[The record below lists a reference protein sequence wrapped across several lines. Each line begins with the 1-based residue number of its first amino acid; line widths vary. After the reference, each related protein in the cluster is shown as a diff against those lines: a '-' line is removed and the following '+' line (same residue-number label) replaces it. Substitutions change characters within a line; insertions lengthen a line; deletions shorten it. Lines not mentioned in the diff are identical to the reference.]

1 MNDSQLLHYVV
12 VLQRRLQLEAQRL
25 ADLITDMNETY
36 ELREKLRKE
45 LMSAKRK
52 EIQ

>member
-1 MNDSQLLHYVV
+1 MNDSELLRCVII
-12 VLQRRLQLEAQRL
+12 LQQRLRLEAERL

-45 LMSAKRK
+45 LMSAKHK